1 MTLEPK
7 GNHCFVHAGRRR
19 WLRRMVAMW
28 VVLIAGTA
36 VYAEDDPIYEQCR
49 SQTDR
54 PGPWCYQEEVETIG
68 DPDQCENILRYWPKA
83 KGVHGWCYYRLAI
96 IQKNCDLCNRIG
108 APDIKK
114 TCRLDACK

>member
-68 DPDQCENILRYWPKA
+68 DPDHLYARRLTDVGTITIKDPPPSLHLI
-83 KGVHGWCYYRLAI
+83 GVA
-96 IQKNCDLCNRIG
+96 
-108 APDIKK
+108 
-114 TCRLDACK
+114 